1 MQLLIFGLI
10 MMVLG
15 AIAQNAVQGSYDK
28 YAKKATKSG
37 LTGAQAARALLDQYG
52 LQEVRIEESKLG
64 HLSDHYDPTDRVLR
78 LSKQIA
84 ETASI
89 AAVGVAAHEAGHAL
103 QHAESFPPLMLRT
116 RLARLITLGAQLTPF
131 LFWAGLILSFTPYRG
146 LGMPIF
152 LVSMVVYGGIGVMSL
167 VTLPVEF
174 DASNRAR
181 QLLYRHKIIDR
192 QELTGVNNVLSAA
205 AWTYVVGA
213 LNAVLRMI
221 VWKR

>member
-1 MQLLIFGLI
+1 
-10 MMVLG
+10 
-15 AIAQNAVQGSYDK
+15 
-28 YAKKATKSG
+28 
-37 LTGAQAARALLDQYG
+37 
-52 LQEVRIEESKLG
+52 
-64 HLSDHYDPTDRVLR
+64 
-78 LSKQIA
+78 
-84 ETASI
+84 
-89 AAVGVAAHEAGHAL
+89 
-103 QHAESFPPLMLRT
+103 
-116 RLARLITLGAQLTPF
+116 
-131 LFWAGLILSFTPYRG
+131 
-146 LGMPIF
+146 
-152 LVSMVVYGGIGVMSL
+152 MVVYGGIGVMSL